1 MNCNRCSN
9 RLPSTANFCNKCG
22 EKVTEKI
29 EVINRDL
36 EKDTLQETVPKNLN
50 TASQNKRFLN
60 YIIDMICFY
69 LLSIVVGYLLGYFV
83 IGYLGFENLF
93 SYINENILNYILFFL
108 YYLLFEGLINTTPG
122 KTLTKTKVVTYQG
135 ERPNFAITIGRS
147 LSRLIPFDPLSFLTK
162 NPNGWHDRISK
173 TYVVPKNYTK
183 EEIVIMHDLKTSNK

>member
-22 EKVTEKI
+22 DKVIEEG
-29 EVINRDL
+29 EVINNNP
-36 EKDTLQETVPKNLN
+36 EKDAIKEIVPKNLN

-60 YIIDMICFY
+60 YTIDIICIYFIS
-69 LLSIVVGYLLGYFV
+69 LVLGY
-83 IGYLGFENLF
+83 ILGYLGIKNLF
-93 SYINENILNYILFFL
+93 SYINENVLSYILFFL

-135 ERPNFAITIGRS
+135 EKPNFTNTLGRS

-162 NPNGWHDRISK
+162 NPTGWHDSISK
-173 TYVVPKNYTK
+173 TYVVPENYTREDIIK
-183 EEIVIMHDLKTSNK
+183 MHELRISKK